1 MTARSTTALT
11 LILAGSALLPG
22 CASIQTH
29 QGYIL
34 DGVLADSIQPGV
46 DNRDSVV
53 GTLGRPTFAGQFDN
67 RDWYYITRNS
77 KQLAFQQP
85 RPVTQQVL
93 HIRFD
98 EAGRV
103 TSVDRTGVD
112 QVASISPTS
121 DKTPTLGRKRG
132 FFQDLFGNIG
142 RVGAPVGGGS
152 GPSGNTGGGG

>member
-1 MTARSTTALT
+1 MIARSIPAFT
-11 LILAGSALLPG
+11 LMLAGAAALSG
-22 CASIQTH
+22 CASIRTH
-29 QGYIL
+29 QGYVL

-85 RPVTQQVL
+85 KPVTQQVL

-98 EAGRV
+98 DAGRV
-103 TSVDRTGVD
+103 ASVERTGVE

-142 RVGAPVGGGS
+142 RVGAPVGGA